1 MRSARVAE
9 LADALDLGSSTA
21 RCKGSTPFSRTIA
34 PGAFGGVSVKSEVES
49 SNRTPTTPPTAA
61 VDPSRELPVVAQAAV
76 TFGLPLLAT
85 GGRLLLDPLL
95 GNAAPFILFFPALV
109 ISALYCGAR
118 SGLIATAL
126 SAASAWLFILDTS
139 AVGDAVIRL
148 AALVIVGS
156 AISWIAGRVHYESRR
171 SRVAE
176 RELRGALERVRQ
188 SAVAAELHS
197 RVLGAMSE
205 GVMLFDEAGRITF
218 ANAALDTMFRVAP
231 GQLVGRN
238 ALELTGGAE
247 SAHRCRISTIAEVVA
262 SEGFWIAE
270 TTQPRA
276 DGERFLTRMRVS
288 CVTGSLRQF
297 VCVLEDIS
305 ALRRRDEALGDAN
318 RRLQQRV
325 EELATLLNVL
335 PIGIGIADDVEC
347 RNIQINPAFAKLL
360 RLDEN
365 ANASLTAP
373 DRERPRNFHVL
384 LNGET
389 LSNDQLP
396 MQVAAREGVASHD
409 VELDVVFDD
418 GQTIRLLEYAVPLF
432 DDQGRPRGS
441 IGAFVDIS
449 ERRQVE
455 QEREKLVERLTQ
467 RTQKLV
473 RLSQGVREVND
484 DLNQTAILR
493 ALVRAALQIADAPW
507 GMAGLK
513 HDGKLA
519 FHEYCSGDQFM
530 PLDLVYQADDP
541 QGVSAWV
548 MRHHTHYLSNDAA
561 DDDVIRPE
569 LRRRFG
575 VTTLVNLPI
584 LGRRDEILGCLE
596 LHNKPQGFTAEDCV
610 KLQTLVAGAAIA
622 LQNAQ
627 LLQHIREA
635 DRRKDEFLAMLAHEL
650 RNPLAPLRSALDYFA
665 AVGDGDDTAR
675 ELREIMSRQVEH
687 MGRIID
693 DLLDVSRINR
703 GRIELRRN
711 QADLATIVHG
721 VVAGRRAVCAD
732 RRLTLVESLPVEPV
746 WAQVDETRIA
756 QVLDN
761 LLTNAAKFSEDGGR
775 ITVALVENRA
785 AAVAELSVTDTG
797 IGISPDDLSRIFDIF
812 TQADRS
818 LDRSRGGLGLGLAL
832 VKGLTEL
839 HGGHVVAHSDGIGR
853 GSTFTVILPLA
864 AEPQPQVVEYSAP
877 PIVER
882 STRVLVVEDNRDAA
896 TTLRLILERHGHV
909 VEVAHDGSD
918 GLEAAREFR
927 PEVVVCDIGL
937 PGLDGYAVAAALRAD
952 HRFSAKRLIALSG
965 YGRDEDRTRAMH
977 AGFDEHLTKP
987 VDAATL
993 LRLIAESALAVER

>member
-1 MRSARVAE
+1 VDRNAE
-9 LADALDLGSSTA
+9 LPAGVQTALTL
-21 RCKGSTPFSRTIA
+21 
-34 PGAFGGVSVKSEVES
+34 
-49 SNRTPTTPPTAA
+49 
-61 VDPSRELPVVAQAAV
+61 
-76 TFGLPLLAT
+76 GLPLLAA
-85 GGRLLLDPLL
+85 GGRLLLNPLL
-95 GNAAPFILFFPALV
+95 GNTAPFILFFPAIFL
-109 ISALYCGAR
+109 SALYCGAIP
-118 SGLIATAL
+118 GLVATAL
-126 SAASAWLFILDTS
+126 STALAWFFILDPS
-139 AVGDAVIRL
+139 AAGDGGIRI
-148 AALVIVGS
+148 AALAIVGAS
-156 AISWIAGRVHYESRR
+156 VSWIAGRAHFERRR
-171 SRVAE
+171 SRAAE
-176 RELRGALERVRQ
+176 RELRSVLERVRQ
-188 SAVAAELHS
+188 SALAAELHS

-205 GVMLFDEAGRITF
+205 GVMLFDDAGRITF
-218 ANAALDTMFRVAP
+218 ANAALAAMFRVAP
-231 GQLVGRN
+231 GRLVGRD
-238 ALELTGGAE
+238 ALELTGGAGSE
-247 SAHRCRISTIAEVVA
+247 HQGRITTIAAVVEK
-262 SEGFWIAE
+262 EGFWIGE
-270 TTQPRA
+270 TTQPRS
-276 DGERFLTRMRVS
+276 DGERFLARMRVS
-288 CVTGSLRQF
+288 CVADMQRQF
-297 VCVLEDIS
+297 VCVLEDVS
-305 ALRRRDEALGDAN
+305 ALRRRDEALSDAN

-360 RLDEN
+360 RLDEA

-373 DRERPRNFHVL
+373 DRERPRNFHVA
-384 LNGET
+384 LNGKT

-396 MQVAAREGVASHD
+396 MQVAAREGRATHD
-409 VELDVVFDD
+409 VEVDVVFDD

-441 IGAFVDIS
+441 IGAFVDIT

-455 QEREKLVERLTQ
+455 QEREKLVDRLTQ

-519 FHEYCSGDQFM
+519 FHEYFCGDQFM
-530 PLDLVYQADDP
+530 PLDLVYQADEP

-548 MRHHTHYLSNDAA
+548 MRHRTHYLSNDAA
-561 DDDVIRPE
+561 ADEVIRPD
-569 LRRRFG
+569 LRERFG
-575 VTTLVNLPI
+575 VTTLVSLPI

-596 LHNKPQGFTAEDCV
+596 LHNKPQGFSAEDCV

-665 AVGDGDDTAR
+665 AVGDGDDTVR

-703 GRIELRRN
+703 GRIELRRTLV
-711 QADLATIVHG
+711 DLATIVHD
-721 VVAGRRAVCAD
+721 VVAGQRAVCAE
-732 RRLTLVESLPVEPV
+732 RRLTLVESLPAEPV
-746 WAQVDETRIA
+746 WAQLDETRIA

-761 LLTNAAKFSEDGGR
+761 LLTNSAKFSEDGGR
-775 ITVALVENRA
+775 ITVALVENRE

-839 HGGHVVAHSDGIGR
+839 HGGRIVAHSDGIGR
-853 GSTFTVILPLA
+853 GSKFTVILPLA
-864 AEPQPQVVEYSAP
+864 VEPEPPGVEYSSP

-882 STRVLVVEDNRDAA
+882 STRVLVIEDNRDAA

-909 VEVAHDGSD
+909 VELAHNGPD
-918 GLEAAREFR
+918 GLETAREFR
-927 PEVVVCDIGL
+927 PEVIVCDIGL
-937 PGLDGYAVAAALRAD
+937 PGLDGYAVAAALRTD
-952 HRFSAKRLIALSG
+952 HRFSVKRLIALSG